1 MALPEEFMQELKSR
15 SDIADIVSSYVS
27 LRRRGRNLVGLCPFH
42 SEKTPSFNLYPETGS
57 FYCFGCGAG
66 GDVITFVRRIEN
78 LDYMEAIRFLAQR
91 AGLQVPENEADSG
104 LSRLK
109 ARILEINRETARFYH
124 QILISEQG
132 KPGMD
137 YLLGRGVAPKTIRH
151 FGLGFAPPSRFEL
164 VDYLSRKGFH
174 PEEMIQANVAF
185 RSSTGRPV
193 DRFFSRVMYPIIDLR
208 GNVIAFGG
216 RILGDGKPKY
226 LNTSDTP
233 VFRKSNGLFAMNF
246 AKNSAGGGLILAEGY
261 MDVIALHQAGFT
273 NAIATLG
280 TALTV
285 EQARLMAR
293 YTGEVFLS
301 YDADEAGQKATAR
314 AIPILRGVGL
324 NVRVIRIVGGKDPD
338 EYIKSLGEQGPARFR
353 QLLEA
358 SGNDVE
364 YRLQKIRSQCDM
376 KTPDGKIAYLSGAAD
391 VLATLEN
398 RVEQEVYAGR
408 LAEET
413 GVDRS
418 AILLQADKKSRKR
431 MQIKNRKEFRAFA
444 QQTAGYRDTVN
455 PEKKDHLRAANA
467 EEGLIVYLFQHP
479 DAAGRV
485 SAALPAEK
493 FITAFNRRVYQV
505 ILGKIKNG
513 KACSLTDLSEEFS
526 VDEIA
531 AVAKML
537 AQYHQVA
544 VTAQD
549 AGEYIDVI
557 LQENGK
563 MKVQSAG
570 SAQPQ
575 DIREYLERLKEQK
588 K

>member
-1 MALPEEFMQELKSR
+1 
-15 SDIADIVSSYVS
+15 
-27 LRRRGRNLVGLCPFH
+27 
-42 SEKTPSFNLYPETGS
+42 
-57 FYCFGCGAG
+57 
-66 GDVITFVRRIEN
+66 
-78 LDYMEAIRFLAQR
+78 
-91 AGLQVPENEADSG
+91 
-104 LSRLK
+104 
-109 ARILEINRETARFYH
+109 
-124 QILISEQG
+124 
-132 KPGMD
+132 
-137 YLLGRGVAPKTIRH
+137 
-151 FGLGFAPPSRFEL
+151 
-164 VDYLSRKGFH
+164 
-174 PEEMIQANVAF
+174 
-185 RSSTGRPV
+185 
-193 DRFFSRVMYPIIDLR
+193 MYPIIDLR

-314 AIPILRGVGL
+314 AIPILRVVGL

-338 EYIKSLGEQGPARFR
+338 EYIKSLGEQGSVRFR

-376 KTPDGKIAYLSGAAD
+376 KTPDGKITYLSGAAD

-431 MQIKNRKEFRAFA
+431 MQIKNKKEFRAFA

-513 KACSLTDLSEEFS
+513 KACSLTDLSEGFS

>member
-1 MALPEEFMQELKSR
+1 
-15 SDIADIVSSYVS
+15 
-27 LRRRGRNLVGLCPFH
+27 
-42 SEKTPSFNLYPETGS
+42 
-57 FYCFGCGAG
+57 
-66 GDVITFVRRIEN
+66 
-78 LDYMEAIRFLAQR
+78 
-91 AGLQVPENEADSG
+91 
-104 LSRLK
+104 
-109 ARILEINRETARFYH
+109 
-124 QILISEQG
+124 
-132 KPGMD
+132 
-137 YLLGRGVAPKTIRH
+137 
-151 FGLGFAPPSRFEL
+151 
-164 VDYLSRKGFH
+164 
-174 PEEMIQANVAF
+174 
-185 RSSTGRPV
+185 
-193 DRFFSRVMYPIIDLR
+193 
-208 GNVIAFGG
+208 
-216 RILGDGKPKY
+216 
-226 LNTSDTP
+226 
-233 VFRKSNGLFAMNF
+233 
-246 AKNSAGGGLILAEGY
+246 
-261 MDVIALHQAGFT
+261 
-273 NAIATLG
+273 
-280 TALTV
+280 
-285 EQARLMAR
+285 
-293 YTGEVFLS
+293 
-301 YDADEAGQKATAR
+301 
-314 AIPILRGVGL
+314 
-324 NVRVIRIVGGKDPD
+324 
-338 EYIKSLGEQGPARFR
+338 PARFR

-376 KTPDGKIAYLSGAAD
+376 KTPDGKITYLSGAAD

-431 MQIKNRKEFRAFA
+431 MQIKNKKEFRAFA

-513 KACSLTDLSEEFS
+513 KACSLTDLSEGFS